1 MNYKNRKNQKYEDYW
16 KYTAAKTD
24 FTNPLFLKSLEIIID
39 AIDSKDAYLPDDSK
53 IPTSYQRLQEK
64 ITRLNS
70 WDKKNGHIN
79 ARKEINTW
87 IKNGFINPQLQ
98 TYHPLTKLFLNSNSE
113 FERNTY
119 KARIFLE
126 NNQLN
131 ASVTNRDGYKRNR
144 VKFLLRTLE
153 NNGKLNKEDLLA
165 VMFTNPD
172 EYNDFLTEEQ
182 LKERKDFIKSIGAL
196 GRKYNQVS
204 HFRSILKCLDQ
215 YIVFVDSVLFFRD
228 DNDEIQIISKS
239 KNKPPRS
246 QTEQQIYRDMLIIES
261 NKVLGLAENNSRCKC
276 MLSGLPMSRA
286 KIIASHIWAYDKCDE
301 ESEYDPNNG
310 LLLGENADY
319 YFDSGK
325 ISFSNDGKVLI
336 GNGVPDEWKDVFK
349 SQKLNSIFLNDKRRE
364 YLHKHRLINSFEN
377 SIN

>member
-16 KYTAAKTD
+16 KYTAAKTN
-24 FTNPLFLKSLEIIID
+24 FKNLKFLKSLELIID
-39 AIDSKDAYLPDDSK
+39 AIDERDAYFIDDNKNPS
-53 IPTSYQRLQEK
+53 SYEKLQEK
-64 ITRLNS
+64 IIKLNG
-70 WDKKNGHIN
+70 WDKKNGPPN

-87 IKNGFINPQLQ
+87 IKNGFVNPQLQ

-182 LKERKDFIKSIGAL
+182 LKERKDFVKNIGAL

-215 YIVFVDSVLFFRD
+215 YIVFVDGALHFRD
-228 DNDEIQIISKS
+228 DDNEIQIISKS
-239 KNKPPRS
+239 KNKSPRS

>member
-1 MNYKNRKNQKYEDYW
+1 MNYKNRTNQKYEDYW
-16 KYTAAKTD
+16 KYTAAKTN
-24 FTNPLFLKSLEIIID
+24 FKNLKFLKSLEFIID
-39 AIDSKDAYLPDDSK
+39 AIDERDAYFTNDNKNPS
-53 IPTSYQRLQEK
+53 SYEKLQEK
-64 ITRLNS
+64 ITKLNG
-70 WDKKNGHIN
+70 WDKKNGPPN

-87 IKNGFINPQLQ
+87 IKNGFVNPQLQ
-98 TYHPLTKLFLNSNSE
+98 TYHPLTRLFLDSSSE

-119 KARIFLE
+119 KAKIFLE

-131 ASVTNRDGYKRNR
+131 ASVKNKDSYEGNR

-153 NNGKLNKEDLLA
+153 NNKKLNKEELLA
-165 VMFTNPD
+165 IMFTNP
-172 EYNDFLTEEQ
+172 EEHSDFLTIDE
-182 LKERKDFIKSIGAL
+182 LKERKDFVKKISAID
-196 GRKYNQVS
+196 RKYNQVS

-215 YIVFVDSVLFFRD
+215 YIVFIDDVLHFRD
-228 DNDEIQIISKS
+228 DDDEIQIISKS

-276 MLSGLPMSRA
+276 MLSNLPMSRA

-301 ESEYDPNNG
+301 EAEYDPDNG

-325 ISFSNDGKVLI
+325 ISFDNDGKVLI
-336 GNGVPDEWKDVFK
+336 SDNVPDEWRRVF
-349 SQKLNSIFLNDKRRE
+349 STQHLNKVFLNDKRKD
-364 YLHKHRLINSFEN
+364 YLKKHRQINGF
-377 SIN
+377 